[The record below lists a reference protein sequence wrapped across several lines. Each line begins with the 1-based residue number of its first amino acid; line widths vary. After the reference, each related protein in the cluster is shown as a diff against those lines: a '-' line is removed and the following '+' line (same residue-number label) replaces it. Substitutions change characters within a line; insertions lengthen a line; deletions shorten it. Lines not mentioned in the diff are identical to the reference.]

1 MNLLEKMLRR
11 KSKSRPTTPS
21 PFPGTEAEQAE
32 AARQAMEALRAGAT
46 ATVNSHRFPKLSDA
60 VGARSEVLTKTVTP
74 TRVKDGG
81 APVVNIWDIEE
92 EAAEEPER
100 SARQRRGRATPSG
113 VPEAEVPVAEPTPRA
128 RASRTKTR
136 MLGFEPEETTS
147 VVPLFEAASQPAED
161 LEPADGP
168 EVVMFPTGWLVVK
181 AGAGRG
187 ASFPLKQGLS
197 MVGRGV
203 DQTVRLDFGDM
214 TVSRSNHAAI
224 AYDASQHQFFIGHGG
239 KSNLVRLNGRPLL
252 TTEPLKDGDE
262 IQIGETTLLL
272 KVLCTPEFNWSRQGG
287 GDANDMAI
295 A

>member
-11 KSKSRPTTPS
+11 KSKNRPNTPS

-32 AARQAMEALRAGAT
+32 AARQAMEALRTGAT

-60 VGARSEVLTKTVTP
+60 VGAKPEVLTRSVTP
-74 TRVKDGG
+74 ARVKDT
-81 APVVNIWDIEE
+81 APPAVNIWDIDDEP
-92 EAAEEPER
+92 AEPEPER
-100 SARQRRGRATPSG
+100 PSRGESAGD
-113 VPEAEVPVAEPTPRA
+113 AEPR
-128 RASRTKTR
+128 RRVSRTKTR
-136 MLGFEPEETTS
+136 MLGFEPEEPA
-147 VVPLFEAASQPAED
+147 VVPLFEAAPRADAD
-161 LEPADGP
+161 LEPAEGP
-168 EVVMFPTGWLVVK
+168 DAVMFPTGWLVVK

-197 MVGRGV
+197 MVGRGP

-224 AYDASQHQFFIGHGG
+224 AYDESLHKFFIGHGG

-252 TTEPLKDGDE
+252 TTEPMKDGDE

-287 GDANDMAI
+287 GDTNDMAI

>member
-11 KSKSRPTTPS
+11 KSKSRPTSPS
-21 PFPGTEAEQAE
+21 PFSGTEAEQAE

-92 EAAEEPER
+92 DAPGEEPER
-100 SARQRRGRATPSG
+100 SARQRRGRATSAE
-113 VPEAEVPVAEPTPRA
+113 PEAAVPVADPAPRG
-128 RASRTKTR
+128 RANRTKTR
-136 MLGFEPEETTS
+136 MLGFEPEETS
-147 VVPLFEAASQPAED
+147 VVPLFEAQAKPEEE
-161 LEPADGP
+161 LEPAEGP

-272 KVLCTPEFNWSRQGG
+272 KVLCTPEFNWSRQQGG
-287 GDANDMAI
+287 GDSNDMAI